1 MTTRQRPY
9 IGVTGYTDSADV
21 FATLAIPLS
30 SDRQIMIGVL
40 SSRRKIA
47 EGTASFPNRYPEPA
61 HIKNIF
67 VNHPRALNLIH
78 YNTNDQPTLPAQLE
92 QLIALGGPHLHGFQL
107 NMAWP
112 EPELIAAAA
121 EKVERIV
128 LQIGGYAL
136 KRANSPQ
143 KVIERLKSY
152 QGIITDVL
160 FDLSGGHGQPLDPV
174 VAEQYLSAITEEFP
188 NLGIG
193 AAGGLSSTTLHLVD
207 PLLKKFRKLSIDVE
221 GRVRDNTPDDK
232 MVMDAVTN
240 YIRAADKLI
249 GT

>member
-1 MTTRQRPY
+1 MTTRKRPY

-21 FATLAIPLS
+21 LATLAIPLS

-40 SSRRKIA
+40 SSNNKLTGHPTRWS
-47 EGTASFPNRYPEPA
+47 GRYPEPET
-61 HIKNIF
+61 IKSIF
-67 VNHPRALNLIH
+67 VDHPNALNLIH
-78 YNTNDQPTLPAQLE
+78 YATNDRPTLPAQLE
-92 QLIALGGPHLHGFQL
+92 QLIALGGPHLHGFQF
-107 NMAWP
+107 NIAWP
-112 EPELIAAAA
+112 KPELIAAAA
-121 EKVERIV
+121 EKVERII

-174 VAEQYLSAITEEFP
+174 VAEQYLAAITEKFP
-188 NLGIG
+188 DLGIG
-193 AAGGLSSTTLHLVD
+193 AAGGLSPTTRHLVG
-207 PLLKKFRKLSIDVE
+207 PLLKKFPKLSIDVE
-221 GRVRDNTPDDK
+221 GRVRDNTPDDR
-232 MVMDAVTN
+232 MVMGVVAS